1 MSTGILT
8 RILKVLAALLTSNV
22 VNLATRLLL
31 PPIFL
36 YRYGTTLYGEWIVLS
51 GAVAYL
57 STLNF
62 GIQTYV
68 TQDLTVR
75 YQRRDL
81 ERYHLQQSTALRI
94 LLGILGTASVL
105 ALLLFGLPAKH
116 LLRLTI
122 PQSTA
127 VLTLYLLALQV
138 LLSVLF
144 KHFTGMYTV
153 LSRAHTGVLW
163 VNGQRLAMV
172 ILTSFGAWM
181 RWSFP
186 TLAALQLGI
195 YIVGT
200 LLILLHVRRVAPEIF
215 PHVRLWDRN
224 AARGILR
231 PSGYFG
237 LISMSTFLS
246 YEIPVLLLQRE
257 IGPFVVVAFTVM
269 RTIFSMCRQVLNAP
283 TQALAPEIT
292 RLFGREEWDALAR
305 VYSYS
310 ERLIFALIAPVNLG
324 VLMIS
329 PVLLVLWLHRPQLFS
344 VLPYVL
350 MATISMTL
358 SVKEHKF
365 QFQFATNTHESLAR
379 IMFFSYVALVGI
391 AIPMIH
397 WLGMI
402 GFLLAWLTVEMFQV
416 LRILR
421 LNQDLFAHTGEHT
434 LKYVY
439 RLAGI
444 SIVGLIVSGILL
456 RQTFTT
462 SYWMQLAVSVGISF
476 AVGGVAF
483 ALFDMRPLARQLFAK
498 LGRRFGLAE

>member
-1 MSTGILT
+1 MSHGSLT
-8 RILKVLAALLTSNV
+8 RIAKVMAALLTSNG

-68 TQDLTVR
+68 TQDLTVC

-81 ERYHLQQSTALRI
+81 ERYHLQQSTSLRI

-105 ALLLFGLPAKH
+105 AVLVFGLPAKH

-122 PQSTA
+122 LQSTA
-127 VLTLYLLALQV
+127 VLALYLLALQV

-144 KHFTGMYTV
+144 KYFTGMYTV

-163 VNGQRLAMV
+163 INGQRLAMV

-186 TLAALQLGI
+186 VLAALQLGI

-200 LLILLHVRRVAPEIF
+200 LLILLHIRRVAPEIF
-215 PHVRLWDRN
+215 PQVRLWDRS

-246 YEIPVLLLQRE
+246 YEIPVLILQRE
-257 IGPFVVVAFTVM
+257 VGPFVVVAFAVM
-269 RTIFSMCRQVLNAP
+269 RTIFSMSRQVLNAP

-292 RLFGREEWDALAR
+292 RLFGRGEWDALVR

-310 ERLIFALIAPVNLG
+310 ERLIFALIPTVNLG
-324 VLMIS
+324 VLLIS
-329 PVLLVLWLHRPQLFS
+329 PMLLALWLHKPQLFS

-365 QFQFATNTHESLAR
+365 QFQFATNTHERLAR
-379 IMFFSYVALVGI
+379 IMFFSYITLVAI

-402 GFLLAWLTVEMFQV
+402 GFLVAWLTIEMFQV

-439 RLAGI
+439 RLAELSFI
-444 SIVGLIVSGILL
+444 GILGAGMAL
-456 RQTFTT
+456 AHTDA
-462 SYWMQLAVSVGISF
+462 SAYWIQFAAGIGVGAVM
-476 AVGGVAF
+476 AVAAF
-483 ALFDMRPLARQLFAK
+483 FFFDMGSIAKNLFT
-498 LGRRFGLAE
+498 